1 MKSWIFSLAGVTIL
15 VSAAIAREWIL
26 HQEIEANQISL
37 KTELK
42 KSIQSAES
50 FGRLEQLR
58 QSSLVY
64 DRFLEP
70 IMLSTQRMLWPLSR
84 TQISLEWEK
93 EVHKILDEETYAKT
107 LELRS
112 EIKNEIKSV
121 ETEIA
126 SFDRLKKGLDLILKL
141 DSESLRLELLKK
153 QVGQLEEFLADK
165 DQALFKKVRELGKN
179 SFKELKAKVS
189 KMSDAQFRN
198 FVSSSEFLND
208 IHQPI
213 VGFMLEIDSVEL
225 RSKIWPEYLKTLK
238 SVLSQKPKDL
248 ATRFKKN
255 ISITSD
261 EDAKLS
267 KSVRELAELLDANSD
282 SASADSFP
290 LN

>member
-1 MKSWIFSLAGVTIL
+1 MKSWIFSLVGITIL

-153 QVGQLEEFLADK
+153 QVGQLEEFLAPTIWSP
-165 DQALFKKVRELGKN
+165 E
-179 SFKELKAKVS
+179 SS
-189 KMSDAQFRN
+189 K
-198 FVSSSEFLND
+198 
-208 IHQPI
+208 H
-213 VGFMLEIDSVEL
+213 
-225 RSKIWPEYLKTLK
+225 
-238 SVLSQKPKDL
+238 
-248 ATRFKKN
+248 
-255 ISITSD
+255 
-261 EDAKLS
+261 
-267 KSVRELAELLDANSD
+267 
-282 SASADSFP
+282 
-290 LN
+290 

>member
-1 MKSWIFSLAGVTIL
+1 MKSWIFGLLGIIIL
-15 VSAAIAREWIL
+15 VTAAAAREWIL

-37 KTELK
+37 KAELK
-42 KSIQSAES
+42 KNIQAAES
-50 FGRLEQLR
+50 FSRLEQLR
-58 QSSLVY
+58 QSALVY

-70 IMLSTQRMLWPLSR
+70 VILSTQRMLWPLSR
-84 TQISLEWEK
+84 AQISLDWEK

-112 EIKNEIKSV
+112 EIKNEIKIV
-121 ETEIA
+121 ENEIA

-165 DQALFKKVRELGKN
+165 DQALFKKVRELGKG
-179 SFKELKAKVS
+179 SLKELKAKVS

-208 IHQPI
+208 LHQPI
-213 VGFMLEIDSVEL
+213 VGLMLEIDSVEL

-238 SVLSQKPKDL
+238 NVLSQKPKDL
-248 ATRFKKN
+248 ALRFKKN
-255 ISITSD
+255 ISITND
-261 EDAKLS
+261 EDVKLS
-267 KSVRELAELLDANSD
+267 ESVQELAELLEASSD
-282 SASADSFP
+282 SAAANSFP